1 MRENKV
7 RSIWAEGG
15 AVVNGW
21 LGIAST
27 YSAEMMANTPY
38 DSVTVDTQHGMVDFP
53 DAVEMFG
60 ALSAYA
66 PIPMARVPWNDPAA
80 IMKLLDAGAYGI
92 ICPMINTRE
101 ECERF
106 VGACRYAPDG
116 YRSFGPARGLLY
128 GGGDYAAHANTT
140 IITMAMIETA
150 EAVGNVDD
158 IMSVDGLDGIYIGPN
173 DLAISLGNPPNPEP
187 TAANVLEA
195 IDTVLAAAKRHE
207 VAAGIHCPGGASARD
222 KVEKGFAFVTIA
234 NDARLMAQASTSEIQ
249 LARGGNA

>member
-1 MRENKV
+1 MRENRV

-21 LGIAST
+21 LAIPST
-27 YSAEMMANTPY
+27 FSAETMASTPY
-38 DSVTVDTQHGMVDFP
+38 DSITIDTQHGMVDFP
-53 DAVEMFG
+53 DAVKMFA

-66 PIPMARVPWNDPAA
+66 ATPLARVPWNDAGA

-92 ICPMINTRE
+92 VCPMINSRE

-106 VGACRYAPDG
+106 VGACRYAPQG

-128 GGGDYAAHANTT
+128 GGPDYAAHANDT
-140 IITMAMIETA
+140 IIAMAMIETRQA
-150 EAVGNVDD
+150 LDNLDE
-158 IMSVDGLDGIYIGPN
+158 IMSVDGLDAIYVGPN

-187 TAANVLEA
+187 TAANVVEA
-195 IDTVLAAAKRHE
+195 VDTILAAAKRHG
-207 VAAGIHCPGGASARD
+207 VAAGIHCPHGASARD
-222 KVEKGFAFVTIA
+222 KVEKGFTFVTIA
-234 NDARLMAQASTSEIQ
+234 NDARLMAQASTAEIA